1 LLSRAQLE
9 IWAYVTPNVTPSTFQ
24 LRIQPPQNHGQVFDF
39 KDGAGEGNRTLVISL
54 EDRGR
59 GGSENASGDLGVGAG
74 AVEGRLSGD
83 RLKRATQDMTDA
95 RDCHGVRWPPRYGR
109 GRWCVLIALRAFG
122 R

>member
-1 LLSRAQLE
+1 VQLE
-9 IWAYVTPNVTPSTFQ
+9 IWSFVTPDVTPSTFSYAFS
-24 LRIQPPQNHGQVFDF
+24 LLNIPDKSLIF
-39 KDGAGEGNRTLVISL
+39 KDGAGEGLRTLVISL

-59 GGSENASGDLGVGAG
+59 GGSKNASGDLGVGAR